1 MAPLGF
7 GHDRLATRPHTRI
20 DDSHHDPIGQV
31 LHRPQQSESPGTD
44 IAPSNVVGDVDNPD
58 VRCDASHHTMHY
70 SDELV
75 FEPEVAHEGN
85 RSCRHRV
92 AQDTGGRA
100 ARSSRNYDRE
110 RQHQQ
115 PEGANVPDDIHA
127 PLLDDLARRRGVVML
142 LGAPDTGKT
151 TFALRLVA
159 AALAAGKTVAY
170 VDGDTDQKTCGPPTC
185 TGMKMVRSQ
194 ADLED
199 LSNADRLHFVG
210 SIAAEGVV
218 LQHVVATAALVDAAR
233 PEADLT
239 VVDTMGTISGVI
251 GQTLQYH
258 TMELVRPDVAIGLQR
273 GAELEPVIGMLRR
286 FFSAD
291 VETTAID
298 PEVLPGSPDSRRA
311 HRAKRL
317 AAAFAEP
324 LQRWRVRETVFAPT
338 LPAGLD
344 QAKLHGVLVGLQDG
358 EGLCLGLGVLDHSDN
373 ALRVVTNSGDDMR
386 GLRLGSVTMD
396 LATFELQRFNLREL
410 MFGI

>member
-1 MAPLGF
+1 MP
-7 GHDRLATRPHTRI
+7 
-20 DDSHHDPIGQV
+20 
-31 LHRPQQSESPGTD
+31 
-44 IAPSNVVGDVDNPD
+44 DN
-58 VRCDASHHTMHY
+58 
-70 SDELV
+70 
-75 FEPEVAHEGN
+75 
-85 RSCRHRV
+85 
-92 AQDTGGRA
+92 
-100 ARSSRNYDRE
+100 
-110 RQHQQ
+110 
-115 PEGANVPDDIHA
+115 IHA

-151 TFALRLVA
+151 TFARRLLA

-170 VDGDTDQKTCGPPTC
+170 VDADTDQKTCGPPTC
-185 TGMKMVRSQ
+185 TGMKLVRSQ

-218 LQHVVATAALVDAAR
+218 LQQVVATAALVDAAR
-233 PEADLT
+233 LEADLT
-239 VVDTMGTISGVI
+239 VVDTTGTVSGVI
-251 GQTLQYH
+251 GQTLKYH
-258 TMELVRPDVAIGLQR
+258 TMELVRPDVVIGLQR

-291 VETTAID
+291 VETAPVD
-298 PEVLPGSPDSRRA
+298 PDVLPASPDSRRT
-311 HRAKRL
+311 HRAKKL

-344 QAKLHGVLVGLQDG
+344 QAKLNGVVVGLQDG

-396 LATFELQRFNLREL
+396 LATFDLRRFRLREL

>member
-1 MAPLGF
+1 MP
-7 GHDRLATRPHTRI
+7 
-20 DDSHHDPIGQV
+20 
-31 LHRPQQSESPGTD
+31 
-44 IAPSNVVGDVDNPD
+44 DN
-58 VRCDASHHTMHY
+58 
-70 SDELV
+70 
-75 FEPEVAHEGN
+75 
-85 RSCRHRV
+85 
-92 AQDTGGRA
+92 
-100 ARSSRNYDRE
+100 
-110 RQHQQ
+110 
-115 PEGANVPDDIHA
+115 IHA

-151 TFALRLVA
+151 TFARRLLA

-170 VDGDTDQKTCGPPTC
+170 VDADTDQKTCGPPTC
-185 TGMKMVRSQ
+185 TGMKVVRSQ

-218 LQHVVATAALVDAAR
+218 LQQVVATAALVDAAR
-233 PEADLT
+233 LEADLT
-239 VVDTMGTISGVI
+239 VVDTTGTVSGVI
-251 GQTLQYH
+251 GQTLKYH
-258 TMELVRPDVAIGLQR
+258 TMELVRPDVVIGLQR

-291 VETTAID
+291 VETAPVD
-298 PEVLPGSPDSRRA
+298 PDVLPASPDSRRT
-311 HRAKRL
+311 HRAKKL

-344 QAKLHGVLVGLQDG
+344 QAKLNGVVVGLQDG

-396 LATFELQRFNLREL
+396 LATFNLRRFRLREL

>member
-1 MAPLGF
+1 M
-7 GHDRLATRPHTRI
+7 
-20 DDSHHDPIGQV
+20 
-31 LHRPQQSESPGTD
+31 
-44 IAPSNVVGDVDNPD
+44 
-58 VRCDASHHTMHY
+58 
-70 SDELV
+70 
-75 FEPEVAHEGN
+75 
-85 RSCRHRV
+85 
-92 AQDTGGRA
+92 
-100 ARSSRNYDRE
+100 
-110 RQHQQ
+110 
-115 PEGANVPDDIHA
+115 PDDIHA
-127 PLLDDLARRRGVVML
+127 PLLDDLARRRGVVMV

-151 TFALRLVA
+151 TFARRLVA
-159 AALAAGKTVAY
+159 TALAAGKTVAY
-170 VDGDTDQKTCGPPTC
+170 VDADTDQKTCGPPTC

-298 PEVLPGSPDSRRA
+298 PEVLPASPDSRRA

-344 QAKLHGVLVGLQDG
+344 QAKLHGVVVGLQDG
-358 EGLCLGLGVLDHSDN
+358 DGLCLGLGVLEHSDN

-396 LATFELQRFNLREL
+396 LATFDLQRFRLREL

>member
-1 MAPLGF
+1 M
-7 GHDRLATRPHTRI
+7 
-20 DDSHHDPIGQV
+20 
-31 LHRPQQSESPGTD
+31 
-44 IAPSNVVGDVDNPD
+44 
-58 VRCDASHHTMHY
+58 
-70 SDELV
+70 
-75 FEPEVAHEGN
+75 
-85 RSCRHRV
+85 
-92 AQDTGGRA
+92 
-100 ARSSRNYDRE
+100 
-110 RQHQQ
+110 
-115 PEGANVPDDIHA
+115 PDDIHA

-142 LGAPDTGKT
+142 LGAHDTGKT
-151 TFALRLVA
+151 TFARRLLA

-170 VDGDTDQKTCGPPTC
+170 VDADTDQKTCGPPTC
-185 TGMKMVRSQ
+185 TGMKLVRTQ

-218 LQHVVATAALVDAAR
+218 LQQVVATAALVDAAR
-233 PEADLT
+233 LEADLT
-239 VVDTMGTISGVI
+239 VVDTTGTVSGVI
-251 GQTLQYH
+251 GQTLKYH
-258 TMELVRPDVAIGLQR
+258 TMELVRPDVVIGLQR

-291 VETTAID
+291 VETAPVD
-298 PEVLPGSPDSRRA
+298 PDVLPASPDSRRT
-311 HRAKRL
+311 HRAKKL

-344 QAKLHGVLVGLQDG
+344 QAKLSGVLVGLQDG

-396 LATFELQRFNLREL
+396 LATFDLQRFRLRDL

>member
-1 MAPLGF
+1 
-7 GHDRLATRPHTRI
+7 
-20 DDSHHDPIGQV
+20 
-31 LHRPQQSESPGTD
+31 
-44 IAPSNVVGDVDNPD
+44 
-58 VRCDASHHTMHY
+58 
-70 SDELV
+70 
-75 FEPEVAHEGN
+75 
-85 RSCRHRV
+85 
-92 AQDTGGRA
+92 
-100 ARSSRNYDRE
+100 
-110 RQHQQ
+110 
-115 PEGANVPDDIHA
+115 VPDDIHA

-142 LGAPDTGKT
+142 LGAHDTGKT
-151 TFALRLVA
+151 TFARRLLA

-170 VDGDTDQKTCGPPTC
+170 VDADTDQKTCGPPTC
-185 TGMKMVRSQ
+185 TGMKLVRTQ

-199 LSNADRLHFVG
+199 LANADRLHFVG

-218 LQHVVATAALVDAAR
+218 LQQVVATAALVDAAR
-233 PEADLT
+233 LEADLT
-239 VVDTMGTISGVI
+239 VVDTTGTVSGVI
-251 GQTLQYH
+251 GQTLKYH
-258 TMELVRPDVAIGLQR
+258 TMELVRPDVVIGLQR

-291 VETTAID
+291 VETAPVD
-298 PEVLPGSPDSRRA
+298 PDVVPASPDSRRT
-311 HRAKRL
+311 HRAKKL

-344 QAKLHGVLVGLQDG
+344 QAKLSGVLVGLQDG

-396 LATFELQRFNLREL
+396 LATFDLQRFRLRDL